1 MRLESCR
8 RIGVKT
14 FTVFVATCFCGVS
27 SKAEER
33 EWTSSDG
40 RAVRGEIQSLDG
52 DTVKLKTAAGIFEMP
67 LTRLSEADQDF
78 AREWSQQSMTTDEGR
93 GADAVGNG
101 GDRTVG
107 DFSNLKLGEW
117 PKDVSAD
124 FDIAEIE
131 EVGVDDETGGY
142 IYRSP
147 HFEFHTPDR
156 LSTSVV
162 REFARI
168 FEATFALLNEIP
180 FGLAPKPIGSGDEKG
195 YYLTKLYASESAYAA
210 AGGMPG
216 SGGMFSWNRRGDE
229 YSGVIHIPMQSLGV
243 EHTGVRYIVD
253 HKKQSTTLTHEI
265 THQVMMRW
273 LPMMPTWMSEGF
285 AEVASCQ
292 TYSNG
297 RFRLTAVERA
307 VREDVTRRSDSNRD
321 FRMLG
326 VEELMK
332 ISHSRWAEMLAAGY
346 GSSNYA
352 SANLLLT
359 YFAKLDGD
367 GDGAGLVEF
376 LKAVSSGMDRDQAID
391 KHLMRG
397 RGFDELQQDVT
408 KAWRSAGLKLTFQ

>member
-1 MRLESCR
+1 MKLGSFRKIGINAASILVSICLPGILLE
-8 RIGVKT
+8 
-14 FTVFVATCFCGVS
+14 
-27 SKAEER
+27 AEER

-52 DTVKLKTAAGIFEMP
+52 DTVKLKTVAGIFEMP
-67 LTRLSEADQDF
+67 LSRLSEADQKF
-78 AREWSQQSMTTDEGR
+78 ALEWNKRAMTSDEGGAAR
-93 GADAVGNG
+93 ADASG

-107 DFSNLKLGEW
+107 DFSDLKLGEW

-124 FDIAEIE
+124 FDVDEIE
-131 EVGVDDETGGY
+131 EVGEDAETGEF

-168 FEATFALLNEIP
+168 FEATFVLLNEIP
-180 FGLAPKPIGSGDEKG
+180 FGLAPQPIGSDDEKG
-195 YYLTKLYASESAYAA
+195 YYLTKLYASHEAYAA
-210 AGGMPG
+210 AGGVPG
-216 SGGMFSWNRRGDE
+216 SGGMFSWSRRGNE

-253 HKKQSTTLTHEI
+253 HDKQSTTLIHEI

-285 AEVASCQ
+285 AEVTSCQ
-292 TYSNG
+292 TYNNG
-297 RFRLTAVERA
+297 RFRLNSLERA
-307 VREDVTRRSDSNRD
+307 VREDVTRRSNSSRD
-321 FRMLG
+321 FQMLG
-326 VEELMK
+326 VEQLMK
-332 ISHSRWAEMLAAGY
+332 ITSAEWAEAL
-346 GSSNYA
+346 GSGQGSRNYA

-359 YFAKLDGD
+359 YFARLDAEGN
-367 GDGAGLVEF
+367 GTALVEY
-376 LKAVSSGMDRDQAID
+376 LKAVSTGMDRDEAAD

-397 RGFDELQQDVT
+397 RSFDELQEEVT
-408 KAWRSAGLKLTFQ
+408 KAWRSEGLKLTF